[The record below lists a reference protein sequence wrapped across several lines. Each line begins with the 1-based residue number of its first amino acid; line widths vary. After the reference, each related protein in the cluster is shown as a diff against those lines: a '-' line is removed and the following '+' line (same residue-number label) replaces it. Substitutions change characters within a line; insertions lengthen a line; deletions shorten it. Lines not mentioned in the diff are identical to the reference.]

1 MAREAKEG
9 VTQSHGRV
17 EERDQFAES
26 EAANQT
32 RQECRQTRSWCSAD
46 VSWIVAQARSAISSS
61 FSHAKLERLS
71 SVFPPSAGGRLVVA
85 VERYV
90 APPLWCCELVDICH
104 LGGTDD

>member
-17 EERDQFAES
+17 KERDQFAES

-71 SVFPPSAGGRLVVA
+71 SIFPPSAGGRLVVA
-85 VERYV
+85 VECYV